1 MNFDLDLS
9 ESRVLLVDDTR
20 ADLDVLVSTLQ
31 GIHKVSVA
39 RDGESAIRTVQ
50 RFAPDLVVCDILM
63 PGMDGL
69 EVCRLLGND
78 PKTKDIPVILIS
90 SLNRPEQR
98 ITGFAHGAVDYICKP
113 FDAYEVKARVR
124 AHLMIKKMRDQLLD
138 VASSAKG
145 ANNAHLKIAVTVAE
159 QLAKPVDRMIAL
171 IPQLTAEPD
180 QAKVRAS
187 LNTALED
194 LRRSKSLCDRM
205 LAAARGPAAASP
217 PPGSPA

>member
-1 MNFDLDLS
+1 MNLDLDLS

-20 ADLDVLVSTLQ
+20 ADLDVLVATLQ
-31 GIHKVSVA
+31 GSYKVSVA
-39 RDGESAIRTVQ
+39 RDGENAIRTVQ
-50 RFAPDLVVCDILM
+50 RFTPDLIVCDILM

-90 SLNRPEQR
+90 SLNAPEQR
-98 ITGFAHGAVDYICKP
+98 IAGFAHGAVDYVCKP

-124 AHLMIKKMRDQLLD
+124 THLQIKRMRDQLVE

-145 ANNAHLKIAVTVAE
+145 ANSSHLKIAVTVAE
-159 QLAKPVDRMIAL
+159 QLAKPVDRMITL

-187 LNTALED
+187 LNAALED
-194 LRRSKSLCDRM
+194 LRRSKILCDRM
-205 LAAARGPAAASP
+205 LAAARGSGAANL
-217 PPGSPA
+217 PGSAA